1 LTNPISPT
9 LAPTSTIAA
18 ITALGQFGPEEL
30 QALITNAEQ
39 RVLHRGDVLMREG
52 EPSDELY
59 FVVSGRFMV
68 ERKGDG
74 APLAEIG
81 HGQPIGEI
89 GFFANLPRTAT
100 VRALRD
106 SQVLM
111 ISRAQFQKLGA
122 ASPQIRDAVIVSL
135 AHRLADAIRIEKE
148 TPQPRA
154 LGIVWAGSSRPSD
167 RFIELLREVF
177 GAGHRTIFLTAA
189 EVTRRFERATF
200 EDSEVSSW
208 LNSLELDADFI
219 FYIAEPTLTEWTKKC
234 IRQAD
239 AVLLVATAQASD
251 DINPCERLAFSTHAA
266 SARRLV
272 LLHENR
278 SNIVS
283 GTSRW
288 LARRDVN
295 MHHHVALQDR
305 TDVQRLR
312 RFISGKAVGFVA
324 GAGGALGTAH
334 LGVYKAFCEAGA
346 DFDIFGGTSVGAAM
360 TAGLAAGIDIGHI
373 DASTHKAFVRKRAF
387 LRFTIPRY
395 ALINHKFLDSA
406 FRAEFG
412 DTTIED
418 LWKPFFAVSTN
429 LSSNKPM
436 VHRRG
441 LLWNA
446 VRASGSIPGVLPPFF
461 TKDGEMLVDGA
472 LVDSVP
478 LGPMKALKEGPNV
491 VVALGMDQ
499 RRKYMVDYDTIPG
512 PITLLTAVF
521 NPFARRRLPKIP
533 NALQV
538 IMQSVLVH
546 SRPEL
551 PLSDTDLLI
560 QPELPA
566 DFRFTTWDRHTD
578 VLRCAYRFVATQ
590 IEGWMEQRDR
600 RLLAVLDPARTQG

>member
-1 LTNPISPT
+1 
-9 LAPTSTIAA
+9 LA
-18 ITALGQFGPEEL
+18 
-30 QALITNAEQ
+30 
-39 RVLHRGDVLMREG
+39 
-52 EPSDELY
+52 
-59 FVVSGRFMV
+59 
-68 ERKGDG
+68 
-74 APLAEIG
+74 
-81 HGQPIGEI
+81 
-89 GFFANLPRTAT
+89 
-100 VRALRD
+100 
-106 SQVLM
+106 
-111 ISRAQFQKLGA
+111 
-122 ASPQIRDAVIVSL
+122 
-135 AHRLADAIRIEKE
+135 
-148 TPQPRA
+148 
-154 LGIVWAGSSRPSD
+154 IVWAGGSRLSD
-167 RFIELLREVF
+167 RFIELLRDVF
-177 GAGHRTIFLTAA
+177 GAGHRTMFLTAA
-189 EVTRRFERATF
+189 EMARRFERASF

-219 FYIAEPTLTEWTKKC
+219 FYIAEPALTDWTRKC

-239 AVLLVATAQASD
+239 AVLLVAGAEASD
-251 DINPCERLAFSTHAA
+251 DINPCERLAFSTHPA

-272 LLHENR
+272 LLHESR
-278 SNIVS
+278 SSIVS

-288 LARRDVN
+288 LARRDVS
-295 MHHHVALQDR
+295 MHHHVALQDG
-305 TDVQRLR
+305 TDVQRLQ
-312 RFISGKAVGFVA
+312 RFVSGRAVGFVA

-360 TAGLAAGIDIGHI
+360 TAGLAAGIGIDHI
-373 DASTHKAFVRKRAF
+373 DASTHKAFVRNRAF
-387 LRFTIPRY
+387 LRLTIPRY

-412 DTTIED
+412 ETTIED

-461 TKDGEMLVDGA
+461 TKEGEMLVDGA

-512 PITLLTAVF
+512 PITLLTAMF

-578 VLRCAYRFVATQ
+578 VLRCTYQFVATQ
-590 IEGWMEQRDR
+590 IEGWLEQRDR
-600 RLLAVLDPARTQG
+600 RLLAVIDPACPQR